1 MSVSD
6 VMVYRSPD
14 ERLAVRHVRIR
25 GSNEAIGESLGRIA
39 RSRHRVAAQDL
50 LLPEGMAESRL
61 EWAVRHYPELVARG
75 VGIARAFGLDPSDP
89 KVDAL
94 GVGYNMQLP
103 APPQMAG
110 CSVLTAPTVDAGI
123 VVQRNFDFGFL
134 SLPDAVFGPGACP
147 EAPAMLSEPYVME
160 VHPTDGGM
168 SALFMCAFDLCNGV
182 IDGMNEAGLVV
193 SMMQLI
199 DRAPSTFSS
208 PDIEPG
214 LNELEALRFILDRC
228 RTVEDARRVFEEQ
241 KTYLSWMSCHYI
253 IADADGVVMMAEPG
267 DDNTMHTVVKCD
279 GSMRSTNHSLLR
291 QLPESWENDPEI
303 RGSLE
308 RLQRID
314 ANVMVDP
321 DHPFTAD
328 RLAHIADQVAVST
341 QWPESG
347 TVLGGTL
354 WSASYRP
361 RSRALAIRF
370 WSGPGATGSRPDLS
384 PEMRFRLDPA
394 ESQ

>member
-6 VMVYRSPD
+6 VMVYQSPD
-14 ERLAVRHVRIR
+14 ERLAVRHVRVH
-25 GSNEAIGESLGRIA
+25 GSNEVIGEALGRIA
-39 RSRHRVAAQDL
+39 RSRYRVAAQDL
-50 LLPEGMAESRL
+50 LLPEGVAESRR

-75 VGIARAFGLDPSDP
+75 AGIARAFGLDPSDP
-89 KVDAL
+89 TVDAL
-94 GVGYNMQLP
+94 GVGYNMHLP
-103 APPQMAG
+103 TPPQVAG
-110 CSVLTAPTVDAGI
+110 CSVIAAPTVDAGI

-134 SLPDAVFGPGACP
+134 SLPDAVLGPGTCP

-168 SALFMCAFDLCNGV
+168 SALFMSAFDLCNGV

-199 DRAPSTFSS
+199 DRTAPNFS
-208 PDIEPG
+208 PPGIEPG
-214 LNELEALRFILDRC
+214 LNELEVLRFILDRC
-228 RTVEDARRVFEEQ
+228 RTVREAQRVFDEQ
-241 KTYLSWMSCHYI
+241 KSYLSWMPCHYI

-267 DDNTMHTVVKCD
+267 DDTTMHTVVRRD

-291 QLPESWENDPEI
+291 EIPESWEGNPEI
-303 RGSLE
+303 RGSLD
-308 RLQRID
+308 RLQRMD
-314 ANVMVDP
+314 ADVTADP

-328 RLAHIADQVAVST
+328 RLARIADQVAVST

-347 TVLGGTL
+347 DVLGGTL

-370 WSGPGATGSRPDLS
+370 WSGPGAAVGRPDLS

-394 ESQ
+394 V

>member
-1 MSVSD
+1 
-6 VMVYRSPD
+6 MVYQSPD
-14 ERLAVRHVRIR
+14 ERLAVRHVRLR
-25 GSNEAIGESLGRIA
+25 GSNEAIGEALGRIA
-39 RSRHRVAAQDL
+39 RSRHRGAAQDL
-50 LLPEGMAESRL
+50 LLPEDMVESRR

-75 VGIARAFGLDPSDP
+75 VGIARGFDLNPSDP

-103 APPQMAG
+103 TPPQIVG

-134 SLPDAVFGPGACP
+134 SLPDAVFGPGVCP

-160 VHPTDGGM
+160 IHPTDGGM
-168 SALFMCAFDLCNGV
+168 SALFLCAFDLCNGV

-193 SMMQLI
+193 TMMQLI
-199 DRAPSTFSS
+199 DRTPSTFS
-208 PDIEPG
+208 PPKIAPG
-214 LNELEALRFILDRC
+214 LNELEVLRFILDRC
-228 RTVEDARRVFEEQ
+228 RSVEDAHRVFEQQ
-241 KTYLSWMSCHYI
+241 KTYLSWMPCHYI
-253 IADADGVVMMAEPG
+253 VADADGVVMMVEPA
-267 DDNTMHTVVKCD
+267 DDNTMRTVVKRD

-291 QLPESWENDPEI
+291 RIPESWDDDPEI
-303 RGSLE
+303 RGSRE
-308 RLQRID
+308 RLQRMD
-314 ANVMVDP
+314 ASVLVGP
-321 DHPFTAD
+321 DHPLTAD
-328 RLAHIADQVAVST
+328 SLVHIAARVAVST

-370 WSGPGATGSRPDLS
+370 WSGPGTAGSGPDLS
-384 PEMRFRLDPA
+384 PEMHFRLAP
-394 ESQ
+394 SG